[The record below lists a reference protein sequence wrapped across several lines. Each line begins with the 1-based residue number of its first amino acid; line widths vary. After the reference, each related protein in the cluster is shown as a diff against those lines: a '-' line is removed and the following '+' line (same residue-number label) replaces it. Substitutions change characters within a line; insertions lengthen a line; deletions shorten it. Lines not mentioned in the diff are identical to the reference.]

1 MRILGLKNSLTCEG
15 VLQSARS
22 IEAAFAPS
30 ALISSLDNN
39 QAEVVASNAADSD
52 AREAAMRRSRKLL
65 DFVDHRAD
73 QLLLSS
79 GETGRWFVD
88 QRANSSGQSLA
99 ASQVIVSSESD
110 SDLDEDH
117 EDDED
122 RDEARERRAE
132 QRERKKE
139 KRERQKARAEAML
152 AARPPPPNSFVEE
165 LAAIV
170 WLPVHAKAPNDLLP
184 WKVRLWVGPRRDY
197 GFLCGF
203 VAYGA
208 TNGEG
213 TCAFLSWGASSV
225 HWTRMSYE

>member
-1 MRILGLKNSLTCEG
+1 MNREKALAGMRILGLKDSLTCEG

-30 ALISSLDNN
+30 TSISSVDNDN
-39 QAEVVASNAADSD
+39 QTEVAASNAADAD

-88 QRANSSGQSLA
+88 QRVNSTGQSLA
-99 ASQVIVSSESD
+99 ESEVIVSSESD

-132 QRERKKE
+132 QRERRKE

-152 AARPPPPNSFVEE
+152 AARPPPPNNFVEE
-165 LAAIV
+165 LTSIV

-184 WKVRLWVGPRRDY
+184 WKVRLWVGLRRDK
-197 GFLCGF
+197 
-203 VAYGA
+203 
-208 TNGEG
+208 
-213 TCAFLSWGASSV
+213 
-225 HWTRMSYE
+225 